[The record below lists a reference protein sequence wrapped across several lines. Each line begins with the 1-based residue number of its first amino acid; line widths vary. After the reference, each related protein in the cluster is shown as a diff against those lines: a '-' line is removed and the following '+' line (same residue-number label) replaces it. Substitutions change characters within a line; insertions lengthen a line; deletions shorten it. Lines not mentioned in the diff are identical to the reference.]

1 MAVNKASDKYK
12 ELRKEVSRMA
22 SMANKRIDRLERN
35 NLTMLPAYQAWE
47 SNGSI
52 RFSVKG
58 KSYEETQAEYWRL
71 KKFLDDRTSTVK
83 QANDFLREMAE
94 NTGIQYNGLEDLKA
108 KSAKFFELADLIKQY
123 NQSINQSAQAL
134 DYQKIWQDINTYV
147 LDTDADLAAAV
158 SSEEQLEKFL
168 EYMNFVQPVENNQEG
183 FSLGE
188 ENWDFIEL

>member
-1 MAVNKASDKYK
+1 MALNKASDKYK

-47 SNGSI
+47 QNGSI

-71 KKFLDDRTSTVK
+71 KKFLDDRTSTVT

-168 EYMNFVQPVENNQEG
+168 EYMNFVQPVEDNKEG

>member
-1 MAVNKASDKYK
+1 MAVKKATEQYK

-47 SNGSI
+47 QNGSV

-94 NTGIQYNGLEDLKA
+94 NTGIQYNGLEDLKT
-108 KSAKFFELADLIKQY
+108 KSAKFFSRGETIDFHLFAKWFSVVCQIFYTYIIK
-123 NQSINQSAQAL
+123 
-134 DYQKIWQDINTYV
+134 YV
-147 LDTDADLAAAV
+147 I
-158 SSEEQLEKFL
+158 SGEK
-168 EYMNFVQPVENNQEG
+168 
-183 FSLGE
+183 
-188 ENWDFIEL
+188 

>member
-1 MAVNKASDKYK
+1 MALNKASDKYK

-94 NTGIQYNGLEDLKA
+94 NTGIQYNGLEDLKT

-168 EYMNFVQPVENNQEG
+168 NYMNFVQPVEDNKEG
-183 FSLGE
+183 FSLSE

>member
-1 MAVNKASDKYK
+1 MALNKASDKYK

-47 SNGSI
+47 QNGSI

-71 KKFLDDRTSTVK
+71 KKFLDDRTSTVT

-147 LDTDADLAAAV
+147 LDTDADLADAV

-168 EYMNFVQPVENNQEG
+168 EYMNAVQPVEDNQEG

>member
-47 SNGSI
+47 KNGSV

-94 NTGIQYNGLEDLKA
+94 NTGIQYNGLEDLKT

-134 DYQKIWQDINTYV
+134 DYQKIWKDINTYV
-147 LDTDADLAAAV
+147 LDTDADLADAV

-168 EYMNFVQPVENNQEG
+168 NYMNLVQPVENNQEG
-183 FSLGE
+183 FSLNGN
-188 ENWDFIEL
+188 NWDFIEL

>member
-1 MAVNKASDKYK
+1 MAVKKASDKYK

-47 SNGSI
+47 KNGSV

-83 QANDFLREMAE
+83 QANDFLRQMAE
-94 NTGIQYNGLEDLKA
+94 NTGIQYNGLEDLKT

-134 DYQKIWQDINTYV
+134 DYQKIWKDINNYI
-147 LDTDADLAAAV
+147 LDTDADLADAV

-168 EYMNFVQPVENNQEG
+168 NYMNLVQPVENNQEG
-183 FSLGE
+183 FSLNG
-188 ENWDFIEL
+188 NKWDFIEL

>member
-22 SMANKRIDRLERN
+22 SMANKRIDRLEKN

-47 SNGSI
+47 KNGSV

-94 NTGIQYNGLEDLKA
+94 NTGIQYNGLEDLKT

-134 DYQKIWQDINTYV
+134 DYQKIWKDINTYV
-147 LDTDADLAAAV
+147 LDTDADLADAV

-168 EYMNFVQPVENNQEG
+168 NYMNLVQPVENNQEG
-183 FSLGE
+183 FSLNG
-188 ENWDFIEL
+188 NKWDFIEL

>member
-1 MAVNKASDKYK
+1 MAVKKASDKYK

-47 SNGSI
+47 SNGAVK
-52 RFSVKG
+52 FSVKG

-83 QANDFLREMAE
+83 QANNFLKEMAE

-134 DYQKIWQDINTYV
+134 DYQKIWKDINTYV
-147 LDTDADLAAAV
+147 LETDADLANAV

-168 EYMNFVQPVENNQEG
+168 NYMNLVKPVEDNQEG
-183 FSLGE
+183 FSLNG
-188 ENWDFIEL
+188 NKWDFIEL

>member
-1 MAVNKASDKYK
+1 MAVKKASDKYK

-47 SNGSI
+47 SNGSV

-83 QANDFLREMAE
+83 QANNFLKEMAE

-134 DYQKIWQDINTYV
+134 DYQKIWKDINTYI
-147 LDTDADLAAAV
+147 LDTDADLADAM

-168 EYMNFVQPVENNQEG
+168 SYMNMVKPVEDNQEG
-183 FSLGE
+183 FSLNG
-188 ENWDFIEL
+188 NKWDFIEL

>member
-47 SNGSI
+47 KNGSV

-94 NTGIQYNGLEDLKA
+94 NTGIQYNGLEDLKT

-134 DYQKIWQDINTYV
+134 DYQKIWKDINTYV
-147 LDTDADLAAAV
+147 LDTGADLADAV

-168 EYMNFVQPVENNQEG
+168 NYMKLVQPVENNQEG
-183 FSLGE
+183 FSLNG
-188 ENWDFIEL
+188 NKWDFIKL

>member
-1 MAVNKASDKYK
+1 MAVKKASDKYK

-47 SNGSI
+47 SNGSV

-83 QANDFLREMAE
+83 QANDFLKEMAE
-94 NTGIQYNGLEDLKA
+94 NTGIQYQGLEDLKA

-134 DYQKIWQDINTYV
+134 DYQKIWKDINTYV
-147 LDTDADLAAAV
+147 LDTDADLADAM

-168 EYMNFVQPVENNQEG
+168 EYMNMVKPVEDNQEG
-183 FSLGE
+183 FSLNG
-188 ENWDFIEL
+188 NKWDFIEL

>member
-1 MAVNKASDKYK
+1 MALNKASDKYK

-35 NLTMLPAYQAWE
+35 SLTMLPAYQAWE
-47 SNGSI
+47 KNGSV

-94 NTGIQYNGLEDLKA
+94 NTGIQYNGLEDLKT

-134 DYQKIWQDINTYV
+134 DYQKIWKDINTYV
-147 LDTDADLAAAV
+147 LDTDSDLADAV

-168 EYMNFVQPVENNQEG
+168 NYMNLVQPVENNQEG
-183 FSLGE
+183 FSLNG
-188 ENWDFIEL
+188 NKWDFIEL

>member
-47 SNGSI
+47 KNGSV

-83 QANDFLREMAE
+83 QANDFLKEMAE

-134 DYQKIWQDINTYV
+134 DYQKIWKDINNYV
-147 LDTDADLAAAV
+147 LDTDADLADAV

-168 EYMNFVQPVENNQEG
+168 NYMNLVQPVENNQEG
-183 FSLGE
+183 FSLNG
-188 ENWDFIEL
+188 NKWDFIEL

>member
-47 SNGSI
+47 KNGSV

-94 NTGIQYNGLEDLKA
+94 NTGIQYNGLEDLKT

-134 DYQKIWQDINTYV
+134 DYQKIWKDINTYV
-147 LDTDADLAAAV
+147 LDTGADLSDAV

-168 EYMNFVQPVENNQEG
+168 NYMKLVQPVENNQEG
-183 FSLGE
+183 FSLNG
-188 ENWDFIEL
+188 NKWDFIKL

>member
-1 MAVNKASDKYK
+1 MAVKKASDKYK

-47 SNGSI
+47 SNGSV

-83 QANDFLREMAE
+83 QANNFLKEMAE

-134 DYQKIWQDINTYV
+134 DYQKIWKDINTYI
-147 LDTDADLAAAV
+147 LDTNADLADAM

-168 EYMNFVQPVENNQEG
+168 SYMNMVKPVEDNQEG
-183 FSLGE
+183 FSLNG
-188 ENWDFIEL
+188 NKWDFIEL

>member
-47 SNGSI
+47 KNGSV

-83 QANDFLREMAE
+83 QANDFLKEMAE

-134 DYQKIWQDINTYV
+134 DYQKIWKDINTYV
-147 LDTDADLAAAV
+147 LDTDADLADAV

-168 EYMNFVQPVENNQEG
+168 NYMNLVQPVENNQEG
-183 FSLGE
+183 FSLNG
-188 ENWDFIEL
+188 NKWDFIEL

>member
-47 SNGSI
+47 KNGSV

-71 KKFLDDRTSTVK
+71 KKFLDDRTSPVK

-94 NTGIQYNGLEDLKA
+94 NTGIQYNGLEDLKT

-134 DYQKIWQDINTYV
+134 DYQKIWKDINTYV
-147 LDTDADLAAAV
+147 LDTDADLADAV

-168 EYMNFVQPVENNQEG
+168 NYMNLVQPVENNQEG
-183 FSLGE
+183 FSLNG
-188 ENWDFIEL
+188 NKWDFIEL

>member
-1 MAVNKASDKYK
+1 MAVKKASDKYK

-22 SMANKRIDRLERN
+22 SMANKRIDRLEHN

-47 SNGSI
+47 SNGAV

-83 QANDFLREMAE
+83 QANNFLKEMAE

-134 DYQKIWQDINTYV
+134 DYQKIWKDINTYV
-147 LDTDADLAAAV
+147 LDTDADLADAV

-168 EYMNFVQPVENNQEG
+168 NYMNLVKPVEDNQEG
-183 FSLGE
+183 FSLNG
-188 ENWDFIEL
+188 NKWDFIEL

>member
-1 MAVNKASDKYK
+1 MAVKKASDKYK

-47 SNGSI
+47 SNGSV

-83 QANDFLREMAE
+83 QANDFLKEMAE
-94 NTGIQYNGLEDLKA
+94 NTGIQYHGLEDLKA
-108 KSAKFFELADLIKQY
+108 KSVKFFELADLIKQY

-134 DYQKIWQDINTYV
+134 DYQKIWKDINTYI
-147 LDTDADLAAAV
+147 LDTDADLADAM

-168 EYMNFVQPVENNQEG
+168 EYMNMVKPVEDNQEG
-183 FSLGE
+183 FSLNG
-188 ENWDFIEL
+188 NKWDFIEL

>member
-1 MAVNKASDKYK
+1 MAVKKASDKYK

-47 SNGSI
+47 NNGAV

-83 QANDFLREMAE
+83 QANDFLKEMAE
-94 NTGIQYNGLEDLKA
+94 NTGIQYNGLDDLKA
-108 KSAKFFELADLIKQY
+108 KSAKFFELADKIKQY

-134 DYQKIWQDINTYV
+134 DYQKIWKDINTYI
-147 LDTDADLAAAV
+147 LDTDSDLSEAV

-168 EYMNFVQPVENNQEG
+168 NYMNAVQPVENNQEG
-183 FSLGE
+183 FSLSG
-188 ENWDFIEL
+188 NKWDFIEL

>member
-47 SNGSI
+47 KNGSV

-108 KSAKFFELADLIKQY
+108 KFFELADLIKQY

-134 DYQKIWQDINTYV
+134 DYQKIWKDINTYV
-147 LDTDADLAAAV
+147 LDTDADLADAV

-168 EYMNFVQPVENNQEG
+168 NYMNLVQPVENNQEG
-183 FSLGE
+183 FSLNG
-188 ENWDFIEL
+188 NKWDFIEL

>member
-47 SNGSI
+47 KNGSV

-94 NTGIQYNGLEDLKA
+94 NTGIQYNGLEDLKT

-134 DYQKIWQDINTYV
+134 DYQKIWKDINTYV
-147 LDTDADLAAAV
+147 LDTDADLADAV

-168 EYMNFVQPVENNQEG
+168 NYMNLVQPVENNQEG
-183 FSLGE
+183 FSLNG
-188 ENWDFIEL
+188 NKWDFIKL

>member
-47 SNGSI
+47 KNGSV

-83 QANDFLREMAE
+83 QANDFLRDMAE
-94 NTGIQYNGLEDLKA
+94 NTGIQYNGLEDLKT

-134 DYQKIWQDINTYV
+134 DYQKIWKDINTYV
-147 LDTDADLAAAV
+147 LDTDADLADAV

-168 EYMNFVQPVENNQEG
+168 NYMNLVQPVENNQEG
-183 FSLGE
+183 FSLNG
-188 ENWDFIEL
+188 NKWDFIEL

>member
-134 DYQKIWQDINTYV
+134 DYQKIWKDINTYV
-147 LDTDADLAAAV
+147 LDTDADLADAV

-168 EYMNFVQPVENNQEG
+168 NYMNLVQPVENNQEG
-183 FSLGE
+183 FSLNG
-188 ENWDFIEL
+188 NKWDFIEL

>member
-47 SNGSI
+47 KNGSV

-94 NTGIQYNGLEDLKA
+94 NTGIQYNGLEDLKT

-134 DYQKIWQDINTYV
+134 DYQKIWKDINTYI
-147 LDTDADLAAAV
+147 LDTDADLADAV

-168 EYMNFVQPVENNQEG
+168 NYMNLVQPVENNQEG
-183 FSLGE
+183 FSLNGN
-188 ENWDFIEL
+188 NWDFIEL

>member
-1 MAVNKASDKYK
+1 MALNKASDKYK

-83 QANDFLREMAE
+83 QANDFLKEMAE

-158 SSEEQLEKFL
+158 SSEEQLERFL
-168 EYMNFVQPVENNQEG
+168 AFMNEVQPVEDNQEG
-183 FSLGE
+183 FSLNG

>member
-47 SNGSI
+47 KNGSV

-147 LDTDADLAAAV
+147 LDTDADLADAV

-168 EYMNFVQPVENNQEG
+168 NYMNLVQPVENNQEG
-183 FSLGE
+183 FSLNG
-188 ENWDFIEL
+188 NKWDFIEL

>member
-47 SNGSI
+47 KNGSV

-94 NTGIQYNGLEDLKA
+94 NTGIQYNGLEDLKT

-134 DYQKIWQDINTYV
+134 DYQKIWKDINTYV
-147 LDTDADLAAAV
+147 LDTDADLADAD
-158 SSEEQLEKFL
+158 SSEEQWENFL
-168 EYMNFVQPVENNQEG
+168 NYMNLVQPVENNQEG
-183 FSLGE
+183 FSLNG
-188 ENWDFIEL
+188 NKWDFIEL

>member
-1 MAVNKASDKYK
+1 MAVKKASDKYK

-47 SNGSI
+47 SNGSV

-83 QANDFLREMAE
+83 QANDFLKEMAE

-134 DYQKIWQDINTYV
+134 DYQKIWKDINTYI
-147 LDTDADLAAAV
+147 LDTDADLADAM

-168 EYMNFVQPVENNQEG
+168 SYMNMVKPVEDNQEG
-183 FSLGE
+183 FSLNG
-188 ENWDFIEL
+188 NKWDFIEL

>member
-1 MAVNKASDKYK
+1 MAVKKASDKYK

-47 SNGSI
+47 SNGAVK
-52 RFSVKG
+52 FSVKG

-83 QANDFLREMAE
+83 QANNFLKEMAE

-134 DYQKIWQDINTYV
+134 DYQKIWKDINTYV
-147 LDTDADLAAAV
+147 LDTDADLADAV

-168 EYMNFVQPVENNQEG
+168 NYMNLVKPVEDNQEG
-183 FSLGE
+183 FSLNG
-188 ENWDFIEL
+188 NKWDFIEL

>member
-1 MAVNKASDKYK
+1 MALNKASDKYK

-47 SNGSI
+47 QNGSI

-71 KKFLDDRTSTVK
+71 KKFLDDRTSTVT

-134 DYQKIWQDINTYV
+134 DYQKIWQDINTYI
-147 LDTDADLAAAV
+147 LDTDADLASAI

-168 EYMNFVQPVENNQEG
+168 YYMNAVQPVEDNQEG

>member
-1 MAVNKASDKYK
+1 MALNKASDKYK

-94 NTGIQYNGLEDLKA
+94 NTGIQYNGLEDLKT
-108 KSAKFFELADLIKQY
+108 KSAKFFELAELIKQY

-158 SSEEQLEKFL
+158 SSEEQLEMFL
-168 EYMNFVQPVENNQEG
+168 NYMNFVQPVEDNQEG
-183 FSLGE
+183 FSLNE

>member
-1 MAVNKASDKYK
+1 MAVNKASEKYK

-47 SNGSI
+47 KNGSV

-94 NTGIQYNGLEDLKA
+94 NTGIQYNGLEDLKT

-134 DYQKIWQDINTYV
+134 DYQKIWKDINTYV
-147 LDTDADLAAAV
+147 LDTDADLADAV

-168 EYMNFVQPVENNQEG
+168 NYMNLVQPVENNQEG
-183 FSLGE
+183 FSLNG
-188 ENWDFIEL
+188 NKWDFIEL

>member
-47 SNGSI
+47 KNGSV

-94 NTGIQYNGLEDLKA
+94 NTGIQYNGLEDLKT

-134 DYQKIWQDINTYV
+134 DYQKIWKDINTYV
-147 LDTDADLAAAV
+147 LDTDADLADAV
-158 SSEEQLEKFL
+158 SSEEQLQKFL
-168 EYMNFVQPVENNQEG
+168 NYMNLVQPVENNQEG
-183 FSLGE
+183 FSLNG
-188 ENWDFIEL
+188 NKWDFIEL

>member
-1 MAVNKASDKYK
+1 MALNKASDKYK

-134 DYQKIWQDINTYV
+134 DYQKIWKDINTYV
-147 LDTDADLAAAV
+147 LDTDADLADAV

-168 EYMNFVQPVENNQEG
+168 NYMNLVQPVENNQEG
-183 FSLGE
+183 FSLNG
-188 ENWDFIEL
+188 NKWDFIEL

>member
-1 MAVNKASDKYK
+1 MAVKKASDKYK

-22 SMANKRIDRLERN
+22 SMANKRIDRLENN

-47 SNGSI
+47 KNGAV

-83 QANDFLREMAE
+83 QANSFLKEMAE
-94 NTGIQYNGLEDLKA
+94 NTGIQYNGLDDLKA

-134 DYQKIWQDINTYV
+134 DYQKIWKDINTYV
-147 LDTDADLAAAV
+147 LDTDADLAEAV

-168 EYMNFVQPVENNQEG
+168 NYMNLVKPVEDNQEG
-183 FSLGE
+183 FSLNG
-188 ENWDFIEL
+188 NKWDFIEL

>member
-1 MAVNKASDKYK
+1 MALNKASDKYK

-47 SNGSI
+47 QNGSI

-71 KKFLDDRTSTVK
+71 KKFLDDRTSTVT

-134 DYQKIWQDINTYV
+134 DYQKIWQDINTYI

-158 SSEEQLEKFL
+158 SSEEHLEKFL
-168 EYMNFVQPVENNQEG
+168 EYMKSVQPVEDNQEG
-183 FSLGE
+183 FSLSK
-188 ENWDFIEL
+188 ENWDFIKL